1 MVKPV
6 QKPLVVTSHPVPES
20 KGAVTY
26 RCLVLPM
33 AWRDLVQREQVQG
46 TDEGFDLT
54 VAITDSRVNRSLIA
68 DRPGSEE
75 DNVAKHSVYNQLW
88 IEGP

>member
-20 KGAVTY
+20 KGEVTY

-54 VAITDSRVNRSLIA
+54 VAITEDFYLVHIA
-68 DRPGSEE
+68 GF
-75 DNVAKHSVYNQLW
+75 AKWRQRCSVVCSVGW
-88 IEGP
+88 F